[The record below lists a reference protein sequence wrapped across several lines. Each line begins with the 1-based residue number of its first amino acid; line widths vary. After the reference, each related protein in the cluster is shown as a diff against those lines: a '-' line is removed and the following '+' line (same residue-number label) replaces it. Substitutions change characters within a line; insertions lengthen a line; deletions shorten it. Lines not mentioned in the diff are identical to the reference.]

1 MGTATS
7 LLIQSKYF
15 LPVFNMAIFDGP
27 FRLYF
32 AQNQEAEALRMY
44 FELHEVLGERIQP
57 PRSGNISDK
66 ALFVLMYPDEKVF
79 TETFGP
85 SVGAVADTWVG
96 DSAVVAINGPIW
108 TESALQHVIT
118 RIGELFEAAADST
131 TRLQF
136 SEI

>member
-1 MGTATS
+1 MGSATS

-32 AQNQEAEALRMY
+32 AQNQEAEALRLY

-57 PRSGNISDK
+57 PRSGSVSDK
-66 ALFVLMYPDEKVF
+66 ALFVLMYPDESVF
-79 TETFGP
+79 EETFG
-85 SVGAVADTWVG
+85 VAAGRVADTWVG
-96 DSAVVAINGPIW
+96 DSAVVAVSGPVW

-118 RIGELFEAAADST
+118 RIGELFDAAAVST
-131 TRLQF
+131 PRLQF